1 MTELKQ
7 IGEYL
12 ATLWTVWAVLIF
24 LGIAFWALR
33 PKNRKRFE
41 RDARI
46 PLDNDER

>member
-1 MTELKQ
+1 MTTLKE
-7 IGEYL
+7 IGEFL

-41 RDARI
+41 RDAKI
-46 PLDNDER
+46 PLNDER